1 MIDEVIVGVAAG
13 ADLDQF
19 VGGVDEDFGIG
30 GPSGM
35 VVAEGCLELEL
46 AVEVDL
52 NKVLGAGAA
61 EAVPAWV
68 ADAELGL
75 YLVALHLLDFGDPF
89 SFARRALG
97 GVAIGGG
104 IGLNIGTEVVDPRPA
119 AQLLPTDH
127 DARQLRLGLIANE
140 VAVNIRLR
148 TGAQGEEEEEAFE
161 CRRHGDGWR
170 INENG

>member
-1 MIDEVIVGVAAG
+1 MIDEVIVGFAAG

-19 VGGVDEDFGIG
+19 FSGVDEDFGIG
-30 GPSGM
+30 GSSGM
-35 VVAEGCLELEL
+35 VVAEGCFELEL

-89 SFARRALG
+89 AFARRA
-97 GVAIGGG
+97 
-104 IGLNIGTEVVDPRPA
+104 
-119 AQLLPTDH
+119 
-127 DARQLRLGLIANE
+127 
-140 VAVNIRLR
+140 
-148 TGAQGEEEEEAFE
+148 
-161 CRRHGDGWR
+161 
-170 INENG
+170 